1 MNMKSLLT
9 ILLSISVLCSSLS
22 AVEYGRLTTRYSDPE
37 SDSIELAEG
46 DVLEVIYF
54 YGPAILNHIIDET
67 TGASFSYDHEDLHF
81 DLTNSP
87 GANIQSERII
97 VGPGR
102 IFLVYYGTTNARTIY
117 YCGYKLTRRS
127 EIDNKS
133 VTILSIPSESVSSG
147 NSSLVV
153 EGSDD
158 LGSWDVLHTSHLSGS
173 TQAFFRTT
181 IKTIVE

>member
-1 MNMKSLLT
+1 MRYLFT
-9 ILLSISVLCSSLS
+9 ILLSVSVLCNSLS
-22 AVEYGRLTTRYSDPE
+22 AVEYGRLTTTGSE
-37 SDSIELAEG
+37 TVSDSVVLNEG
-46 DVLEVIYF
+46 DVFEIIHWGGSSGV
-54 YGPAILNHIIDET
+54 LNHIIDET
-67 TGASFSYDHEDLHF
+67 TGAFFSYNYEDLSL
-81 DLTNSP
+81 DLVNIP

-102 IFLVYYGTTNARTIY
+102 IFLVHPLVNDNGNY

-133 VTILSIPSESVSSG
+133 TTILSIPSESVSSG
-147 NSSLVV
+147 SMSLIV
-153 EGSDD
+153 EGSSD
-158 LGSWDVLHTSHLSGS
+158 LGSWDVLYTSQLSGS